1 MASSIDQ
8 LAIKRENRNKL
19 NCNLCSTMN
28 TTGLNELI
36 DTFNSLALE
45 DKEYAADVI
54 NKQLV
59 EAKRDALA
67 RRIKQAEGSLKKGSV
82 KKGTLKALYE
92 DLEND

>member
-1 MASSIDQ
+1 
-8 LAIKRENRNKL
+8 
-19 NCNLCSTMN
+19 MN
-28 TTGLNELI
+28 TTSLNEIL
-36 DTFNSLALE
+36 DTFNRLPLE

-67 RRIKQAEGSLKKGSV
+67 RRVKHAEGSLKKGAV
-82 KKGTLKALYE
+82 KKGALKELYE